1 MDFVT
6 KIHFL
11 LTDGCI
17 CFDRQEHIMLI
28 VLLSAII
35 IYLKHMY
42 NATFTASQLFM
53 CYSEFVSVP
62 KVDIHRLS
70 YFTQSNWL

>member
-1 MDFVT
+1 
-6 KIHFL
+6 
-11 LTDGCI
+11 
-17 CFDRQEHIMLI
+17 MLI

-42 NATFTASQLFM
+42 NATFTASQLSM
-53 CYSEFVSVP
+53 CYSQFVSVP
-62 KVDIHRLS
+62 KVDIHRLF